1 MFHAFFSDL
10 QEKWEVV
17 EDWAYNLR
25 LYAEVV
31 SWDDEFDVVNGR
43 NTIPPNVDGDCNI
56 HEMKGFFEAI
66 WEWFWKRIYQGILTK

>member
-10 QEKWEVV
+10 QQKWEVV
-17 EDWAYNLR
+17 EDWAYNLS

-31 SWDDEFDVVNGR
+31 SWDDEFDAVNGR

-56 HEMKGFFEAI
+56 HEMKVFLKQFGNDFGKEFIKE
-66 WEWFWKRIYQGILTK
+66 Y